1 MSWQYALTV
10 GGEPWGHGDGIDGL
24 FEGADEVVLRR
35 LAVRGAVAG
44 RLAEVG
50 TRKARRRDAELT
62 LLLPSG
68 APAGI
73 YGLTGLL
80 PTAVRMSPGTPGLVD
95 LTIRARCDVEEGAGA
110 VWDLVRT
117 GRLDRPGLWRS
128 YGRRA
133 WLSVALK
140 RRVRGQA
147 EAGVLD
153 GRGVVDVDAFY
164 CALGEAVNGPGG
176 YYGWNLDAVVDCLRG
191 GWGAPAPFTLRW
203 QDSEVAR
210 RRLPEF
216 ETVLTILRDGGMEV
230 RLL

>member
-10 GGEPWGHGDGIDGL
+10 GDELWGQGDGIDGL

-35 LAVRGAVAG
+35 LAVRGVVAG
-44 RLAEVG
+44 RLVDVG
-50 TRKARRRDAELT
+50 SRKVRHGNAELT

-68 APAGI
+68 EPAGT
-73 YGLTGLL
+73 YDLTRFMATG
-80 PTAVRMSPGTPGLVD
+80 VHMSPGTPGLVD
-95 LTIRARCDVEEGAGA
+95 LAIRAYRDVEEGAGA
-110 VWDLVRT
+110 VWELVRT

-140 RRVRGQA
+140 RGVRGPM
-147 EAGVLD
+147 GVLD

-191 GWGAPAPFTLRW
+191 GWGATPPFTLRW
-203 QDSEVAR
+203 LESSVAR
-210 RRLPEF
+210 QRLPEF
-216 ETVLTILRDGGMEV
+216 ETVLEILREGGVDV
-230 RLL
+230 RLE